1 MTQGFKDEFET
12 IEILVNSDTK
22 SGRTDAFIVA
32 FTKVEKQVRRIF
44 TYTVFQFPAF
54 NLSDYRNVLNVIASK
69 GFLYFGN
76 FVKGFDA
83 IYPKSFE
90 TIVGIALCDSFLKT
104 DFPRLQKLRNK
115 ILHGQPTGRHLSA
128 NDLKKEI
135 DVIQNWCLN
144 VAESM
149 IAEIG
154 FDGLEWN
161 SFRKYYEKDLA
172 STYKV
177 SISDVKELGTFIET
191 SMR

>member
-1 MTQGFKDEFET
+1 MTQGFDDEFAT
-12 IEILVNSDTK
+12 IKILVDSKTK
-22 SGRTDAFIVA
+22 TGRTDAFIVA
-32 FTKVEKQVRRIF
+32 FTKVEKQARRIF
-44 TYTVFQFPAF
+44 TYTIYQFPTF
-54 NLSDYRNVLNVIASK
+54 SLSDYKNILNTISST

-90 TIVGIALCDSFLKT
+90 AIVGNALYDSFLKT
-104 DFPRLQKLRNK
+104 EFPRLQRLRNK
-115 ILHGQPTGRHLSA
+115 ILHGQPTGQNLSA
-128 NDLKKEI
+128 SDLINEI
-135 DVIQNWCLN
+135 EVIRKWCLD

-149 IAEIG
+149 LSEIG

-161 SFRKYYEKDLA
+161 SFRKFHERDLA

-177 SISDVKELGTFIET
+177 SISDVNGINAFIDS